1 MKSNLMFVD
10 FTDKK
15 KTIPIPLNA
24 YKIPKTFR

>member
-15 KTIPIPLNA
+15 KPIPIPLNT